1 MARAQTPPILAG
13 IQSARTYAEQTTAL
27 RSVKNEVVGHIQ
39 KQHRWVA
46 HGILEPIVEIL
57 LSARSPSK
65 LNGKNTRGHAVA
77 PRPLLEE
84 EQVRLQAIQLLAS
97 FANGGA
103 AFLTPLHGA
112 GALRALLENLCPVD
126 NHPRVV
132 LATLKALR
140 SFADAAS
147 FVLPTNQVQSTL
159 LADEIFAEQHLESL
173 SSILASPG
181 PPTSIAS
188 TSLVNAAAGLIA
200 ALCREERHQIL
211 IANAGILDALATRL
225 ASFVVARGEVVPG
238 AHVVAENEGI
248 AEAMPAPAPAGLSL
262 AVTLDAICAVVADSR
277 LRACMLLYS
286 PSILAVFPNLDF
298 TPPAK
303 DTRAAWDALEAVGL
317 GSSRPPQLGAID
329 FLLPAVPGQPKGGPP
344 QISPFPPLG
353 STRDYS
359 SSRLGT
365 SRSGTN
371 LSSWDSSRLAPTSAG
386 GETGGSEDPEVPLI
400 PWLMRLAAD
409 RRGAESL
416 SGADVLTSL
425 YKAGFA
431 GRYREAALGSLA
443 VPLLTHLLNDSDRPA
458 GCPPAAVSAWV
469 DDATA
474 TRWERTE
481 RVLTVLARLIA
492 DSEVLQKSA
501 FQCGAVETVC
511 KLLKEAYEPIKSHDG
526 GFKLWSP
533 SPAKEADILE
543 ALPSAQHGQLPLNRH
558 RVRLRECALKALA
571 SLVSFKNEYRKQVC
585 DQDAVPYI
593 VESLAE
599 FPAKPGGS
607 TGQRSAAAKALLKGS
622 DSSGEPPAGSGFGRN
637 TAGVLIAACHT
648 IKLLARSV
656 SIVRTTLQD
665 AGVTEPL
672 VELLKHHDIEVQ
684 IAATGAICN
693 LVVDFSPMRERYT
706 ELGIMR
712 ILCRHAHSMNADL
725 RLNALWALKHYVHG
739 LRLEMKRACLDE
751 LQSGWLVQLIC
762 DDTED
767 DALFSKSRQEQHPG
781 TSTSWTG
788 DDMDE
793 DVEMDHVDEDEDEE
807 EGGSGKHWTGT
818 STPSSSLLRGPGAAS
833 PRVSHERSRTGRLRR
848 AEVKLAA
855 LRDAELNPQRKA
867 RSDDLA
873 IQEQGLNFIRNLITT
888 SNSGSN
894 GAGGAGSDYPQ
905 DTAEMI
911 DYLFSALGQ
920 DRLFEIL
927 ASKLRHKVLHPFN
940 RRLSPSS
947 LTLEQGQQTQHQQA
961 PSRVLYPQAKV
972 IEAVICI
979 LVHIAASVPRH
990 RQLVIAQ
997 TDLLRLLGRQFASRD
1012 KEVRVSLCHLISNL
1026 TWRDDGADTQASE
1039 RRAEELRRL
1048 GLMGRLESLQQDDAD
1063 LDVRERAK
1071 GAVWQM
1077 KQGGAAGAIGH

>member
-46 HGILEPIVEIL
+46 HGVLEPIVVIL
-57 LSARSPSK
+57 LSARPPSR
-65 LNGKNTRGHAVA
+65 LNGKSTRGHAVA
-77 PRPLLEE
+77 LRPLLEE

-97 FANGGA
+97 FANGGS
-103 AFLTPLHGA
+103 AFLAPLHGA
-112 GALRALLENLCPVD
+112 GALPALLENLSPVD
-126 NHPRVV
+126 NHPRIV
-132 LATLKALR
+132 LATLKALQ
-140 SFADAAS
+140 SFTDAAS
-147 FVLPTNQVQSTL
+147 FVLPTNQVQSAL

-173 SSILASPG
+173 SSILTSPG
-181 PPTSIAS
+181 PPTSITS
-188 TSLVNAAAGLIA
+188 TGLVNATAGLIA

-238 AHVVAENEGI
+238 ADVVAENEGL

-262 AVTLDAICAVVADSR
+262 AAILDAVCAVVADSR

-303 DTRAAWDALEAVGL
+303 DTRAAWDALEAAGL

-344 QISPFPPLG
+344 QVSPFPPLG
-353 STRDYS
+353 PARDYS

-371 LSSWDSSRLAPTSAG
+371 LSNCDPSRLMPTSTG

-416 SGADVLTSL
+416 SAADVLTSL

-431 GRYREAALGSLA
+431 GRYREAALGLLV
-443 VPLLTHLLNDSDRPA
+443 VPLLTHLLNDSGRSA
-458 GCPPAAVSAWV
+458 GWPPAAVSAWV
-469 DDATA
+469 DDETA
-474 TRWERTE
+474 ARWETTE

-492 DSEVLQKSA
+492 DSEILQKSA

-533 SPAKEADILE
+533 SPAEEAHILD
-543 ALPSAQHGQLPLNRH
+543 ALPSAHHGQLPLHRH
-558 RVRLRECALKALA
+558 RIRLRECALKVLA

-593 VESLAE
+593 VESLVE
-599 FPAKPGGS
+599 LPAKPGGS
-607 TGQRSAAAKALLKGS
+607 TSQRSAAARAPVKSSDGS
-622 DSSGEPPAGSGFGRN
+622 EEAPAGSVFGRN
-637 TAGVLIAACHT
+637 TPSVLIAACHT
-648 IKLLARSV
+648 IKFLARSV

-672 VELLKHHDIEVQ
+672 VQLLTHHDIEVQ
-684 IAATGAICN
+684 IAAAGAVCN
-693 LVVDFSPMRERYT
+693 LVVEFSPMRERYT

-725 RLNALWALKHYVHG
+725 RLNALWALKHYVQG
-739 LRLEMKRACLDE
+739 LKLEMKRACLDE
-751 LQSGWLVQLIC
+751 LQPGWLVQLIC

-767 DALFSKSRQEQHPG
+767 DALFSKSRQEQHLG
-781 TSTSWTG
+781 TSASSTG

-807 EGGSGKHWTGT
+807 ETGSGKHWTGT

-888 SNSGSN
+888 SNSSSS
-894 GAGGAGSDYPQ
+894 GATGAGSDYPQ

-911 DYLFSALGQ
+911 DYLFSELGQ

-927 ASKLRHKVLHPFN
+927 ESKLRSKVLHPFN

-947 LTLEQGQQTQHQQA
+947 STLEQGQQAQHQQA

-997 TDLLRLLGRQFASRD
+997 TDLLRLLGQQFASRD

-1026 TWRDDGADTQASE
+1026 TWRDDGTDTQASE

-1077 KQGGAAGAIGH
+1077 KQGGAAGGIGH